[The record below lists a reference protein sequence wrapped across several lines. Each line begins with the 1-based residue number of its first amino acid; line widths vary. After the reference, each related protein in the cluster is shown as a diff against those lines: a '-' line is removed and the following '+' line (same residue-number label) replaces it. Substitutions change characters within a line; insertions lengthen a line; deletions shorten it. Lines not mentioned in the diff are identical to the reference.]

1 MATGDQNDMASRI
14 AAVLPPW
21 FGTPSPILN
30 ALLAGIGAIWAW
42 LYALLGYV
50 TLQTRIATASGI
62 FLDMIS
68 ADFFGDSLPRGPE
81 QSDTAFRSAIESE
94 MLRPRGTR
102 AAIIAALTAL
112 TGRAPDVFEPARP
125 ADTGSYNLGGA
136 GYNLAGGWGDL
147 GLPFQCF
154 ITAYRPLANGIANVA
169 GWGEGGGYGVGPI
182 EYADLAMVEQAVSDS
197 DIDAVIAATM
207 PAATIA
213 WTRISN

>member
-1 MATGDQNDMASRI
+1 MATGDQDDMAARME
-14 AAVLPPW
+14 AVLPPW
-21 FGTPSPILN
+21 FGTPSPILS
-30 ALLAGIGAIWAW
+30 ALLAGIGAVWAW
-42 LYALLGYV
+42 VYSLLAYV
-50 TLQTRIATASGI
+50 TLQTRIATATNI

-68 ADFFGDSLPRGPE
+68 ADFFGDDLPRGAG
-81 QSDTAFRSAIESE
+81 QSDASFRDAIESE

-102 AAIIAALTAL
+102 AAIISALLAL
-112 TGRAPDVFEPARP
+112 TGRTPEIFEPERP
-125 ADTGSYNLGGA
+125 ADTGSYNEGGA

-182 EYADLAMVEQAVSDS
+182 EYADLAMVEQAVSDAQ
-197 DIDAVIAATM
+197 IDAVIAATM